1 MIGFVASTLP
11 AVLIALGTSAWLHNT
26 AFAPL
31 LLSLWCIVSYAIGQL
46 LFIPARR
53 IFAKRRENLAMLL

>member
-1 MIGFVASTLP
+1 MAS
-11 AVLIALGTSAWLHNT
+11 SWLQRPSL
-26 AFAPL
+26 APVL
-31 LLSLWCIVSYAIGQL
+31 LLVWCAVSYGISLL